1 MLIRINKFLTSDQL
15 SYNISET
22 FSIEDEDFLS
32 QTHLHE
38 CVVFNGG
45 VFKVDDNILLSGTI
59 KYTFTDECARC
70 LTVFENTVEA
80 RMEAVLVHQLD
91 EDDNSDEIQIKIT
104 DGCVDLEEAIK
115 QMIYL
120 TMPMKSLCKKDCK
133 GICPNCGV
141 NLNNENCKCEDS
153 LTDPRFDKL
162 RDLLKD

>member
-1 MLIRINKFLTSDQL
+1 MLIRINKFLTSDQV
-15 SYNISET
+15 SYNINEI

-32 QTHLHE
+32 KTHLHKD
-38 CVVFNGG
+38 VVFNGG

-59 KYTFTDECARC
+59 KYTFTGECARC
-70 LTVFENTVEA
+70 LTPFENTVEA
-80 RMEAVLVHQLD
+80 IMEAVLVHQLD
-91 EDDNSDEIQIKIT
+91 EDDDSDEIQVKIT

-120 TMPMKSLCKKDCK
+120 TMPMRSLCKKDCK

-141 NLNNENCKCEDS
+141 NLNNENCKCEES